1 MKIDI
6 EKALLLTVGIILS
19 IFIMLILTGCKK
31 NDPQP
36 IEETNTNTTIT
47 EVKASTL
54 SIVTLNGN
62 PKLYINGEQQLNLN
76 QTFIVHTRDK
86 VRIID
91 NGFDST
97 KIINGVLYPQE
108 GRVTLKLI
116 VDNNIIY
123 EQACNCDVDE
133 TILI

>member
-108 GRVTLKLI
+108 GRVTLKII

>member
-76 QTFIVHTRDK
+76 QTFVVNTRDK
-86 VRIID
+86 IRIVD